1 MMRFPLSVRCGRSI
15 RFREAACGTLA
26 SLGIW
31 LALSASSAAV
41 ELPHAL
47 CASGANL
54 DASIE
59 ACSTIIQADH
69 DRRNLSLA
77 HYNRALWYL
86 KKDDYDHTLSD
97 LSDSIRYDPGF
108 AAALARRG
116 LVYEHYNDVQ
126 NAQTDFTAC
135 LKTPERSPLDRWAHT
150 TARERLVAIGKPPNT
165 TGSTEP
171 TSVAVV
177 APATAPA
184 PATSM
189 STTDDSGKKSLT
201 KALEECNS
209 KPAVAISLR
218 GAKGDIQLDHCYRGR
233 EHLTC
238 TVAALLAEANSIKQ
252 DYAEVIAADYPN
264 VKTLETICKMTPD
277 RLTEHSK
284 AIIAF
289 QERWKV
295 LRKEYAARV
304 ECTNAVED
312 SLRNLSLADM
322 SHAADI
328 VKAMIES
335 VRADLA
341 AVSNAQK
348 DVLNIADRAEAAQ
361 RSIATIQQVRSAV
374 CR

>member
-1 MMRFPLSVRCGRSI
+1 MTRFCVSVRSGRPI
-15 RFREAACGTLA
+15 RFREATCCSVLA
-26 SLGIW
+26 SLGI
-31 LALSASSAAV
+31 LVALSASAGAI
-41 ELPHAL
+41 ELPHSL
-47 CASGANL
+47 CASGQNL

-59 ACSTIIQADH
+59 ACTTIIDSDH

-86 KKDDYDHTLSD
+86 KKEDYDHTLSD
-97 LSDSIRYDPGF
+97 LSDSIRYDPAF
-108 AAALARRG
+108 PAALARRG
-116 LVYEHYNDVQ
+116 LVYEHFNDVQ
-126 NAQTDFTAC
+126 NAQTDFAAC
-135 LKTPERSPLDRWAHT
+135 LKTPERGPLDRWAHT
-150 TARERLVAIGKPPNT
+150 TARERLASIGGTANA
-165 TGSTEP
+165 TGSTES
-171 TSVAVV
+171 TAAVT
-177 APATAPA
+177 PATATPPA
-184 PATSM
+184 AS
-189 STTDDSGKKSLT
+189 DDSGKKSLA

-238 TVAALLAEANSIKQ
+238 TVAALLNEANSIKQ
-252 DYAEVIAADYPN
+252 DYAEVIGADYPN
-264 VKTLETICKMTPD
+264 VKTLDAICKMTAE
-277 RLTEHSK
+277 RLSDHSK
-284 AIIAF
+284 AILAF

-295 LRKEYAARV
+295 LRKEYTARV

-348 DVLNIADRAEAAQ
+348 EVLTIADKAEAAQ
-361 RSIATIQQVRSAV
+361 RSITTIQQVRSAV

>member
-1 MMRFPLSVRCGRSI
+1 MTEFPVLVRSGRSI
-15 RFREAACGTLA
+15 RFREAACGALA
-26 SLGIW
+26 SLGIA
-31 LALSASSAAV
+31 LALCTSAAAV

-59 ACSTIIQADH
+59 ACSTIIQSDH

-126 NAQTDFTAC
+126 NAQTDFSAC

-150 TARERLVAIGKPPNT
+150 TARERLAAIGKTPNT

-171 TSVAVV
+171 ASTTPTAAS
-177 APATAPA
+177 ATPA
-184 PATSM
+184 PTAS
-189 STTDDSGKKSLT
+189 DDSGNGKKSLT
-201 KALEECNS
+201 KALEDCNS

-238 TVAALLAEANSIKQ
+238 TVAALLNEANSIKQ
-252 DYAEVIAADYPN
+252 DYAEVIAVDYPN
-264 VKTLETICKMTPD
+264 VKTLETICKMTSD
-277 RLTEHSK
+277 RLAEHSK
-284 AIIAF
+284 AILAF

-295 LRKEYAARV
+295 LRKEYAARL

-341 AVSNAQK
+341 AVSSAQK
-348 DVLNIADRAEAAQ
+348 DVLNIADKAEAAQ